1 MNNVALSL
9 RNTKVIDQFLQK
21 EKKYLLN
28 TFDIAREEYDIL
40 RDKREL
46 TADLS
51 GLEVLESSL
60 QVMRLLIAGNK
71 AEVLT

>member
-1 MNNVALSL
+1 MLS
-9 RNTKVIDQFLQK
+9 
-21 EKKYLLN
+21 

-60 QVMRLLIAGNK
+60 QVMRLLVAGKK
-71 AEVLT
+71 AEVLSQFKQLE